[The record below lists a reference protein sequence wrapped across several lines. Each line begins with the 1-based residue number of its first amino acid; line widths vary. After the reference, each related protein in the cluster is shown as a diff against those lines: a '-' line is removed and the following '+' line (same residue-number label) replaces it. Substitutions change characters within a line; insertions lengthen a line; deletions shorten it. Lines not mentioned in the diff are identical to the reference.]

1 MTFETAAKFL
11 ADAAQRVVATASCR
25 RLLAIAWWLVRYRL
39 LSAVAC
45 WSCGWIS
52 VWNTEVWLVV
62 LWLKWIAISQGPDH
76 GSAAPAGGGRTVAA
90 VTPAVAS
97 LLNQNLHVQNA
108 LL

>member
-11 ADAAQRVVATASCR
+11 ADAAQRVAATASCR

-45 WSCGWIS
+45 WSYGWIS

-62 LWLKWIAISQGPDH
+62 LWLKWIAIGQGLLPQLV
-76 GSAAPAGGGRTVAA
+76 VA
-90 VTPAVAS
+90 VLWP
-97 LLNQNLHVQNA
+97 LLPLLLHPC
-108 LL
+108 

>member
-62 LWLKWIAISQGPDH
+62 LWLKWMAIVHEQGLLPDQ
-76 GSAAPAGGGRTVAA
+76 GLLPQLVVA
-90 VTPAVAS
+90 VLWP
-97 LLNQNLHVQNA
+97 LLPLLLHPC
-108 LL
+108 